1 MWPRLHPYLCQ
12 ARCELYVNAR
22 SIALEFGGLLLVA
35 TYAIGYALG
44 DMRWLTGRMVA
55 TDPREQ
61 AAEAEAAE
69 VSFLVEAVHEDAPAG
84 PERQPPTGPD
94 APVNS

>member
-1 MWPRLHPYLCQ
+1 M
-12 ARCELYVNAR
+12 NAR

-55 TDPREQ
+55 ADPREQ

-69 VSFLVEAVHEDAPAG
+69 VSFLVDEAAVHEDAPAG
-84 PERQPPTGPD
+84 LERQPPTGPD